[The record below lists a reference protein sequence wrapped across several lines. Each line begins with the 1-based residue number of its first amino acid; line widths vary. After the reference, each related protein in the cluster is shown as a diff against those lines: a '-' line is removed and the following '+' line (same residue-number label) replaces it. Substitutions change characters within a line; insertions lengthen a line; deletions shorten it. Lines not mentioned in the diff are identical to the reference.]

1 MPGMHDL
8 TRTSPSAADPSSSSV
23 RVDHGRF
30 APGSVLGGRY
40 RIVEL
45 IGRGGM
51 GEVYRADD
59 LRLGMTV
66 ALKFLP
72 AAVSEHAARLVEFMN
87 EVRIARQVTHPNV
100 CRVYDLDEA
109 DGHQFISMEY
119 IDGESLASLL
129 KRIGRLPTDK
139 ACELARQ
146 LCAGLSVAHDNG
158 ILHRDLKPANIMIDG
173 RGRLR
178 ITDFGLAGLAADFRG
193 QEQRAGTPA
202 YMAPE
207 QLAGLELTPRS
218 DIYSLG
224 LVLYEMFTGKRVF
237 EGSSIA
243 EYSRLHHEEPP
254 THPSTYVDDLD
265 PGIAAVI
272 LRCLAKDPAMRPGSA
287 LAVAAALPG
296 GDPLAAALAAGETPS
311 PEMVAAAS
319 KSGAVRPVLG
329 LAALG
334 LTLAGLLAIALINHR
349 YHTVRVVP
357 LEMSP
362 PVLVDHARA
371 VVRAAGYSDRAAD
384 YDHALA
390 PDLAVARFYL
400 GELAPTDRWERLRDG
415 RVPLVQFWYRQ
426 SPRALSP
433 FDVSG
438 RVQWEDPPPTVPG
451 MIGVVLNSLGQ
462 LRKFTAVPERTGAT
476 DATRDVD
483 WKPLFVEAGLN
494 IADFRTAAPLWR
506 PPVYGDQRFAWE
518 PSEPAD
524 RLIPQRVEAAAVAG
538 KPVYFEVIGP
548 WTVSAVAGAG
558 EARLG
563 DNTVAA
569 SVIVALLVIMMLA
582 GAVLVWRNLR
592 LGRGDRRGAFNV
604 AIYLFSAAILAWL
617 ITAHHVPSPTAAF
630 SSFVRSLAN
639 ATFFSGF
646 FWLLYM
652 AVEPYVRRR
661 WPHRIISWTRL
672 LAGRWRDPLVGRDVL
687 IGTMAGVLTALMGML
702 ETPLSALWSAP
713 PGLPTGLA
721 SVATLELPDVVG
733 MLLMTQPV
741 AVFNG
746 LFFLFLP
753 FLLFLLVRR
762 EWAAGALFWLITT
775 LTFALRA
782 ESFVGGLILSGVLC
796 AVWVFVTLRFGLLAI
811 VAQFFVLLM
820 PIVPLTL
827 DLTGWYA
834 PAAIL
839 PLCVVLAL
847 AGWGF
852 RTSLAGRPLLRADL
866 LDA

>member
-1 MPGMHDL
+1 MPDMHDL
-8 TRTSPSAADPSSSSV
+8 TRTSPSVADASHPSS

-30 APGSVLGGRY
+30 APGAVLGNRY
-40 RIVEL
+40 RMVEL
-45 IGRGGM
+45 LGRGGM

-59 LRLGMTV
+59 LRLGVTV

-72 AAVSEHAARLVEFMN
+72 AAVSEHATRLVEFLN

-193 QEQRAGTPA
+193 QEVRAGTPA

-207 QLAGLELTPRS
+207 QLAGAELTPRS

-237 EGSSIA
+237 EGASVA
-243 EYSRLHHEEPP
+243 EYSRLHNEEPP

-265 PGIAAVI
+265 PGIAEVI

-319 KSGAVRPVLG
+319 KSGAVSP
-329 LAALG
+329 ALG
-334 LTLAGLLAIALINHR
+334 LLALGITLAGLLAIATINHR
-349 YHTVRVVP
+349 FHAARNVP

-362 PVLVDHARA
+362 PVLVDHARE

-384 YDHALA
+384 SDHKLTPDMSVGKFYVANLA
-390 PDLAVARFYL
+390 QL
-400 GELAPTDRWERLRDG
+400 DRWERLRDG

-426 SPRALSP
+426 SPRPMSP
-433 FDVSG
+433 LDVSG
-438 RVQWEDPPPTVPG
+438 RVQWEDPPPTLPG
-451 MIGVVLNSLGQ
+451 MIGVVLNSRGQ
-462 LRKFTAVPERTGAT
+462 LRRFTAIPERTGPT
-476 DATRDVD
+476 DATREVD
-483 WKPLFVEAGLN
+483 WKPLFDEAGLN
-494 IADFRTAAPLWR
+494 IADFRPAAAVWR
-506 PPVYGDQRFAWE
+506 PPVYGDQRFAWD
-518 PSEPAD
+518 PAEPAD
-524 RLIPQRVEAAAVAG
+524 RLTPVRVEAAAVAG

-548 WTVSAVAGAG
+548 WTAAAAGAD
-558 EARLG
+558 EARMG

-582 GAVLVWRNLR
+582 GVVLVWRNLR

-604 AIYLFSAAILAWL
+604 AIYLFSVAILAWL
-617 ITAHHVPSPTAAF
+617 VTAHHVPSPTAAF
-630 SSFVRSLAN
+630 GSFVRSLAG
-639 ATFFSGF
+639 ATFFAGF

-661 WPHRIISWTRL
+661 WPHRIISWQRL

-687 IGTMAGVLTALMGML
+687 IGTMAGVLTALVGML
-702 ETPLSALWSAP
+702 ETPLTTLLGAP
-713 PGLPTGLA
+713 PGLPIGLA
-721 SVATLELPDVVG
+721 SLATLELPDVIG

-762 EWAAGALFWLITT
+762 EWLAGALFWLITT
-775 LTFALRA
+775 VTFALRA
-782 ESFVGGLILSGVLC
+782 ETFVGGLILSGVLC

-820 PIVPLTL
+820 PLVPLTF
-827 DLTGWYA
+827 DLAGWYA
-834 PAAIL
+834 AAAIL
-839 PLCVVLAL
+839 PLCVVLVL

-852 RTSLAGRPLLRADL
+852 RAALAGRPLLRTDL
-866 LDA
+866 LDT